1 MASSHISLSS
11 PSYDQSICSW
21 FVIFYQDGFPYYLL
35 GIRRILL
42 DLLRVCTYSE
52 DFSTMDLE
60 SRGVSTMKWRINFF
74 VVNQLSSSIQ
84 LLHFLE
90 LLQAVLYYFYCPWMG
105 SPSSRGFLSLDGKK
119 YPLVSLGDQRN
130 RTNSFRTG
138 LSTINHLM
146 KTLSSSPW
154 ENIEHFHTISY
165 MTFSQWFKVR
175 TIICK
180 LYLQNWR

>member
-1 MASSHISLSS
+1 MQLIRHLLSRWIPILPIGNSTNPAGS
-11 PSYDQSICSW
+11 PKGLYLFRRFLHHGSRVQRSIHHEMEN
-21 FVIFYQDGFPYYLL
+21 QLL
-35 GIRRILL
+35 
-42 DLLRVCTYSE
+42 
-52 DFSTMDLE
+52 
-60 SRGVSTMKWRINFF
+60 

-130 RTNSFRTG
+130 KTNSFRTG